1 MLESSGPI
9 TAPTGVVRRDVVSIA
24 WMAFLGLVAAVI
36 GTLILPQTIAGL
48 APRVTGIVTAEAQE
62 VLDDA
67 QLAIERFGVPEAD
80 TSSGPATAPNV
91 RVFTYRERRVR
102 LKFVR
107 RTIRG
112 ARSAWKL
119 NGFLDLDRDLVV
131 QGEEALRR
139 LQSSWR

>member
-1 MLESSGPI
+1 MLEAPSGPM
-9 TAPTGVVRRDVVSIA
+9 APSIDTVRADVVSIA
-24 WMAFLGLVAAVI
+24 WMAFLGLVAVLI
-36 GTLILPQTIAGL
+36 GTLIIPQTVATFSPP
-48 APRVTGIVTAEAQE
+48 AVADPDT

-67 QLAIERFGVPEAD
+67 QLAIERFGFPEAD

-91 RVFTYRERRVR
+91 RVLTYRDRRVR
-102 LKFVR
+102 IKFVR

-131 QGEEALRR
+131 QGDEALKR
-139 LQSSWR
+139 LQNTWR